1 MRKKLTS
8 LCVVLLMLWLCPAA
22 LAELNKSCTL
32 SADSTTAAPGET
44 VSIDV
49 SISDNPGYTNF
60 AIALDYDREKLELES
75 ITPNTGAG
83 LSAVNTEYIM
93 DSVSYGF
100 MNTASAE
107 PVYDNGT
114 LFTAKF
120 LVKEA
125 AEGEAEVKPIL
136 LYMRDNSAVF
146 SVFEEIG
153 ASISFGAV
161 NIESSQST
169 PQIKYGDVNFDGRI
183 NSNDAALTYGYING
197 SWTFTDEQKLAADVN
212 SDSKINSNDAA
223 TIYLYV
229 NKSISIFPAEQEG

>member
-60 AIALDYDREKLELES
+60 AIALDYDGEKLELES

-136 LYMRDNSAVF
+136 LYMRDNSAAF
-146 SVFEEIG
+146 SVFEEISADINSG
-153 ASISFGAV
+153 IVSIEPQQASPEV
-161 NIESSQST
+161 L
-169 PQIKYGDVNFDGRI
+169 YGDVNNNGEVDNI
-183 NSNDAALTYGYING
+183 DAAMTYAYYNRRLDF
-197 SWTFTDEQKLAADVN
+197 SQSQLLAADVN
-212 SDSKINSNDAA
+212 GDNKADNIDAA
-223 TIYLYV
+223 MIYAFFNRKLSV
-229 NKSISIFPAEQEG
+229 FPR